1 MIIIII
7 IIAFII
13 FIIIMVIII
22 TITIIIILASTRM
35 EVDFNIE
42 RSIFQN
48 LYVEDLHT
56 SVFMLAKALI
66 TINGSSSS
74 SGMIDE
80 NISTHD
86 GDSSHDD
93 YMRSSSSSGMK
104 EQSLLKLNPS
114 LRR

>member
-1 MIIIII
+1 
-7 IIAFII
+7 
-13 FIIIMVIII
+13 
-22 TITIIIILASTRM
+22 M
-35 EVDFNIE
+35 EVDFDIE

-74 SGMIDE
+74 SSSGMIDE

-93 YMRSSSSSGMK
+93 NMRSSSRSSSSGMK

>member
-1 MIIIII
+1 
-7 IIAFII
+7 
-13 FIIIMVIII
+13 
-22 TITIIIILASTRM
+22 M
-35 EVDFNIE
+35 EVDFDIE

-48 LYVEDLHT
+48 LYVEDVHT

-74 SGMIDE
+74 GIIDE

-86 GDSSHDD
+86 GDSSNDD
-93 YMRSSSSSGMK
+93 NMRSSSISSSSSSSSMK

>member
-1 MIIIII
+1 
-7 IIAFII
+7 
-13 FIIIMVIII
+13 
-22 TITIIIILASTRM
+22 M
-35 EVDFNIE
+35 EVDFDIE

-93 YMRSSSSSGMK
+93 NMRSSSSGSGMK

>member
-1 MIIIII
+1 
-7 IIAFII
+7 
-13 FIIIMVIII
+13 
-22 TITIIIILASTRM
+22 M
-35 EVDFNIE
+35 EVDFDIE

-48 LYVEDLHT
+48 LYVEDVHT

-74 SGMIDE
+74 SSGIIDE

-86 GDSSHDD
+86 GDSSNDD
-93 YMRSSSSSGMK
+93 NMRSSSSSSRSSSMK

>member
-1 MIIIII
+1 
-7 IIAFII
+7 
-13 FIIIMVIII
+13 
-22 TITIIIILASTRM
+22 M
-35 EVDFNIE
+35 EVDFDIE

-74 SGMIDE
+74 SSSGMIDE

-93 YMRSSSSSGMK
+93 NMRSSSSSGMK